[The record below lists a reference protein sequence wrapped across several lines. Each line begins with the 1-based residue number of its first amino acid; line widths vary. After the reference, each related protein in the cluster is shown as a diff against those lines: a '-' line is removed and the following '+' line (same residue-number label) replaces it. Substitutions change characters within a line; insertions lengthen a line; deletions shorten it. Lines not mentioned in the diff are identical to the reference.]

1 MTPREYTNGGIS
13 TVEMLDGIHDLIEQ
27 AKSDHPGISDDD
39 LVQFET
45 AVSEIATNVIRHGRP
60 PGQVR
65 YEFLLTVGPDRIA
78 ATLSDSGA
86 AFEPRLSAPMPEPG
100 DNLDDLQ
107 EGGRG
112 LVLARDMLHELIYR
126 RTGDRNVWIMARE
139 LKA

>member
-1 MTPREYTNGGIS
+1 MTPREYANSGIS
-13 TVEMLDGIHDLIEQ
+13 TVEMLDGIHVLIER
-27 AKSDHPGISDDD
+27 AKSDHPGVSDDD

-60 PGQVR
+60 AGQVR
-65 YEFLLTVGPDRIA
+65 YEFLLTVRPDRIA

-86 AFEPRLSAPMPEPG
+86 AFEPVLSAPMPDPG

-126 RTGDRNVWIMARE
+126 RDGDRNIWTMARQ
-139 LKA
+139 LRA